1 MLFRAAILIPLFLY
15 QDEVFVILTQRSH
28 RLKTHAG
35 EVCFPGGK
43 YDRTDGCLL
52 NTAFREAFEE
62 IGLQS
67 ENISILGRLFP
78 VRSIHGLLVF
88 PFVGLIK
95 NMEMVKLKLNLDEV
109 EDVFACPLHFFLNSS
124 SFHKFEN
131 NRHWNFL
138 WTSNPNSYI
147 KKSNNMF
154 LRHVFDGHKTFSIF
168 GLTGL
173 YCIVAASI
181 CLNQQPTLE
190 SFILD
195 EVFKDLRKFLMHRS
209 RETQPDSKL

>member
-15 QDEVFVILTQRSH
+15 QDEVFVILTQRSY

-43 YDRTDGCLL
+43 YDRADGCLL

-67 ENISILGRLFP
+67 ENISILGQLFP
-78 VRSIHGLLVF
+78 IQLIHGLLVF

-95 NMEMVKLKLNLDEV
+95 NIEMVKLKLNLDEV
-109 EDVFACPLHFFLNSS
+109 EDVFACPLHFFLRN
-124 SFHKFEN
+124 FEN

-138 WTSNPNSYI
+138 WTSNPNCYI

-154 LRHVFDGHKTFSIF
+154 LRRVFDGHKTFSIF

-181 CLNQQPTLE
+181 CLNQQPTL
-190 SFILD
+190 LD
-195 EVFKDLRKFLMHRS
+195 EVFKNLRKFLMHRS